1 MTPIRAEILDQYL
14 QGYSPTKR
22 EFLVDGFIN
31 GFQIQFEGI
40 MQFRDCRNLLSA
52 RKLPHILKEKK
63 NFELK
68 AKRVVGQFYEPP
80 FQDFIVSPLGLVPKK
95 RGR

>member
-40 MQFRDCRNLLSA
+40 IQFRDCRNLLSA

-63 NFELK
+63 IKLK
-68 AKRVVGQFYEPP
+68 AKRVVGPFYEPP
-80 FQDFIVSPLGLVPKK
+80 FQDFKVSPLGLGPKK

>member
-1 MTPIRAEILDQYL
+1 MPWPISNYDSNIITPIRAEILDQYL

-40 MQFRDCRNLLSA
+40 IQFRDCRNLLSA
-52 RKLPHILKEKK
+52 QKLPHILKEKK
-63 NFELK
+63 
-68 AKRVVGQFYEPP
+68 
-80 FQDFIVSPLGLVPKK
+80 
-95 RGR
+95 